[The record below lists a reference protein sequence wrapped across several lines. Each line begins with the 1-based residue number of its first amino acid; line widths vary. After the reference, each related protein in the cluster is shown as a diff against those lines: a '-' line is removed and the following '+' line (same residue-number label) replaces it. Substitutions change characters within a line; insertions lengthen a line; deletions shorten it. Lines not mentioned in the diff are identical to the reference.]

1 MDKKK
6 ISIYNDFFTAKF
18 NLKKMTDPSF
28 LLTREEILNIYEEIR
43 PFAGM
48 NLAPLSKE
56 EREYFLKNIESN
68 YSVYQEEGSVILGD
82 YEHDYEWFNELEK
95 SDGYEA
101 YFWQRYR
108 DFLRKQKNFPP
119 RVLDNLENNTLKN
132 LMSYIG
138 NPNQDARFS
147 IRGLVVGDVQSG
159 KTSNYIG
166 LITKAADAGY
176 KVIFVLTGTIES
188 LRKQTQQRIEEG
200 FIGYDSL
207 NGVDVGVGRGKIL
220 PISYTSRAKD
230 FTGTDYLNTS
240 YKITDS
246 KEPVVFVVKKNL
258 SVLKKIFS
266 TLKKIN
272 THFEGEKI
280 NRSLLMID
288 DEADNAS
295 INTNKKDEDPTKI
308 NEMIRKILSLFEKTS
323 YIGFTATPFANVFI
337 NYNTEDEMLGND
349 LFPRDF
355 IYSLESPSNY
365 CGSRKYFVEH
375 NNALKYIE
383 DFDEEIFPLSHPKDW
398 DGEKLFPSLYEAIN
412 VFLLTNAIRDI
423 RDIDINTHRSMLINM
438 SRFTNV
444 QLKIKEIVE
453 QYFKEIKNDIKLTY
467 RYPNRDYVYTN
478 PNILALKNT
487 YEAEFKDVELKS
499 NITWDKVYDSLYES
513 IKNIKIIVV
522 NSSKNSEKLIYGDEG
537 NRIIAIGGIA
547 LSRGLTLEGLTT
559 SYFYRNTCTFD
570 VLMQMGRWFGY
581 RNNYEDLCRIY
592 LTETTKENYKEI
604 CFDIEYLKADIRK
617 MCLLKKQPKD
627 YGIRVKNESEEL
639 RITAPNKMR
648 NTTNKIIRKNYF
660 GNVFETP
667 YLHTDFNIINHNI
680 IVTNDFINKIPLNCR
695 DFNITQHPYYRNIP
709 FENVLDL
716 LENLKI
722 HEANVNFDT
731 KQIIKFLSTYKHLL
745 YAFDVLIMGGSSDK
759 YFFNSHLNCKNKLV
773 LRNCDI
779 KNKEEDYVIR
789 VSESRAKLMGRS
801 DTMYGLSEE
810 KYQQLEGE
818 FRSRNL
824 NLDSAKST
832 DFMVAGRNPLLIIY
846 PLDIQINIYKDKNT
860 NSKVSKEKMIEL
872 SNKMQANSF
881 EYMFGF
887 GIGFPRNEAIQG
899 ETMIYTVNK
908 TVSYYDMEHEE
919 EVDDE

>member
-383 DFDEEIFPLSHPKDW
+383 E
-398 DGEKLFPSLYEAIN
+398 N
-412 VFLLTNAIRDI
+412 
-423 RDIDINTHRSMLINM
+423 ID
-438 SRFTNV
+438 
-444 QLKIKEIVE
+444 
-453 QYFKEIKNDIKLTY
+453 
-467 RYPNRDYVYTN
+467 
-478 PNILALKNT
+478 
-487 YEAEFKDVELKS
+487 
-499 NITWDKVYDSLYES
+499 
-513 IKNIKIIVV
+513 
-522 NSSKNSEKLIYGDEG
+522 
-537 NRIIAIGGIA
+537 
-547 LSRGLTLEGLTT
+547 
-559 SYFYRNTCTFD
+559 
-570 VLMQMGRWFGY
+570 
-581 RNNYEDLCRIY
+581 
-592 LTETTKENYKEI
+592 
-604 CFDIEYLKADIRK
+604 
-617 MCLLKKQPKD
+617 
-627 YGIRVKNESEEL
+627 
-639 RITAPNKMR
+639 
-648 NTTNKIIRKNYF
+648 
-660 GNVFETP
+660 
-667 YLHTDFNIINHNI
+667 
-680 IVTNDFINKIPLNCR
+680 
-695 DFNITQHPYYRNIP
+695 
-709 FENVLDL
+709 
-716 LENLKI
+716 
-722 HEANVNFDT
+722 
-731 KQIIKFLSTYKHLL
+731 
-745 YAFDVLIMGGSSDK
+745 
-759 YFFNSHLNCKNKLV
+759 
-773 LRNCDI
+773 
-779 KNKEEDYVIR
+779 
-789 VSESRAKLMGRS
+789 
-801 DTMYGLSEE
+801 
-810 KYQQLEGE
+810 
-818 FRSRNL
+818 
-824 NLDSAKST
+824 
-832 DFMVAGRNPLLIIY
+832 
-846 PLDIQINIYKDKNT
+846 
-860 NSKVSKEKMIEL
+860 
-872 SNKMQANSF
+872 
-881 EYMFGF
+881 
-887 GIGFPRNEAIQG
+887 
-899 ETMIYTVNK
+899 
-908 TVSYYDMEHEE
+908 
-919 EVDDE
+919 